1 MNEQRN
7 ELGKDE
13 LNPVYKVQAW
23 QLVSLVQPCPMELT
37 MDVALSAVQYGSQ
50 IRLLS
55 ARNVPMRPG
64 N

>member
-7 ELGKDE
+7 ELGKEE
-13 LNPVYKVQAW
+13 LNPVVKVQAL
-23 QLVSLVQPCPMELT
+23 QLVSLVQPRPMELT

-55 ARNVPMRPG
+55 AQNVPMRPG